1 MVMPDRT
8 IRDDLLDI
16 LETVSKAQLRALR
29 RLRQP
34 ARVKTGAK
42 VGAPVK
48 RMSHV
53 NMIYDIL
60 RSAQRPLHISEIL
73 NLVSKRF
80 GVELDR
86 ESVVSALA
94 KRVARKDRFVR
105 SGPNTFSILPEG

>member
-1 MVMPDRT
+1 MPDKT

-34 ARVKTGAK
+34 PRVKTGAK

-53 NMIYDIL
+53 NMVYDIL
-60 RSAQRPLHISEIL
+60 RSAERPLHISEIL
-73 NLVSKRF
+73 SLVSKRF

>member
-1 MVMPDRT
+1 MPDRT

-16 LETVSKAQLRALR
+16 LETMSKAQLRALR

-34 ARVKTGAK
+34 PRVRAETK

-60 RSAQRPLHISEIL
+60 RSADQPLHISEIL
-73 NLVSKRF
+73 IRVSKRF

-105 SGPNTFSILPEG
+105 SGPNIFSILPEG